1 MDVKITHVAIRAVPF
16 TNGYRRASLYFCKF
30 YGGQRSIKKYI
41 CGIDWDRLTYTEI
54 PH

>member
-30 YGGQRSIKKYI
+30 YGGQRSIKKIYLWHRLRQ
-41 CGIDWDRLTYTEI
+41 IDIY
-54 PH
+54 